1 MTDLLCIQH
10 VRADVNATENA
21 RPFTKICNSFWDD
34 GLLKIIWKFH
44 NMQTACKLVP
54 IPPADKIHLPA
65 WIEDRHSTRFWKR
78 GHRKG
83 RVILSNLM
91 LRSLARVNWL
101 ALREITSEKCCNIRK
116 STLFEMQVPITWRV
130 PEQSFRKLEST
141 QAINAFPWGFPNPH
155 PSENTETLTI

>member
-1 MTDLLCIQH
+1 MDSLTTLTNQKMTDLLCIQH
-10 VRADVNATENA
+10 VRADVNAPENA

-54 IPPADKIHLPA
+54 IPPADEIHLPA

-83 RVILSNLM
+83 RVSLSNLM

-101 ALREITSEKCCNIRK
+101 ALREITSEKYAAISESPHCLRCK
-116 STLFEMQVPITWRV
+116 Y
-130 PEQSFRKLEST
+130 QSRG
-141 QAINAFPWGFPNPH
+141 GFLNNL
-155 PSENTETLTI
+155 SEN